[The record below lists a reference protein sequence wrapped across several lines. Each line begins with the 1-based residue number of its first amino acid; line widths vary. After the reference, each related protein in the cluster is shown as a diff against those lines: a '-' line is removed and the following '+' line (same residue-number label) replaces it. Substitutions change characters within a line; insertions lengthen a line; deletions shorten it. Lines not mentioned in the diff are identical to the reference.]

1 MQNLE
6 FDIISC
12 YKYYYLENY
21 PDVFEFIKNTA
32 TDIAE
37 LQMNLFEIM
46 NKEDVCKK
54 ILGGLLWE
62 ILEMQ
67 KEEY

>member
-54 ILGGLLWE
+54 
-62 ILEMQ
+62 
-67 KEEY
+67 Y

>member
-46 NKEDVCKK
+46 NKEDVCKNTRRFTV
-54 ILGGLLWE
+54 GD
-62 ILEMQ
+62 LEMQ